1 MIDTRQTTD
10 DRQSEV
16 VLTTLRRTRQIRE
29 FTDQPVV
36 DAAIGAIL
44 EVARWT
50 GSGANR
56 QPWTFVIVRDPAER
70 QRIAELA
77 PHAAHVAKAP
87 VAIAVV
93 MNGVAPQWDDY
104 DEGRVA
110 ERILIAATALG
121 LGGGIGLVNGHERA
135 EVGELLGVRP
145 PSYLRTMISLGHPSE
160 AALRRH
166 TGPGAGRRPLAEL
179 IRERPSTGSG
189 EAKA

>member
-1 MIDTRQTTD
+1 VAEIHHATG
-10 DRQSEV
+10 DRQGDT
-16 VLTTLRRTRQIRE
+16 VLRTLRRTRQIRE
-29 FTDQPVV
+29 FTDEPV
-36 DAAIGAIL
+36 DEGAIRAIL

-77 PHAAHVAKAP
+77 PHASHVANAP
-87 VAIAVV
+87 VAIAIV

-104 DEGRVA
+104 DEGRAA

-121 LGGGIGLVNGHERA
+121 LGGGIGLANGPERA
-135 EVGELLGVRP
+135 EVGALLDVLP
-145 PSYLRTMISLGHPSE
+145 PAYVRTMISLGHPTE

-166 TGPGAGRRPLAEL
+166 TGPGTGRRPLTEL
-179 IRERPSTGSG
+179 VRER
-189 EAKA
+189 